1 MSKVKPKKRLIIR
14 ESDLKKLPKSFVDK
28 YESVNF
34 TPFTRH
40 YFEKRV
46 TYYTIKGKEYL
57 VKQYLHYEYP
67 ESLLKRMT
75 GVKLHS
81 NEYKYWLCKYDEQGQ
96 LMIRAGLRQPESRLG
111 FVTLK
116 EKDEQRSE

>member
-1 MSKVKPKKRLIIR
+1 MRKTKKRLIIR
-14 ESDLKKLPKSFVDK
+14 ESDFNKLPKGILEK
-28 YESVNF
+28 YESATF
-34 TPFTRH
+34 TPFTRQ

-46 TYYTIKGKEYL
+46 TYYSIKGKDYL

-75 GVKLHS
+75 GVKFHTKDYLA
-81 NEYKYWLCKYDEQGQ
+81 WLCKYDEQGQ

-111 FVTLK
+111 FVTFK
-116 EKDEQRSE
+116 EKISEGH

>member
-1 MSKVKPKKRLIIR
+1 MRKTKQRLIIR
-14 ESDLKKLPKSFVDK
+14 ESDFKKLPKSLLEK
-28 YESVNF
+28 YDSAIF
-34 TPFTRH
+34 TPFTRY

-46 TYYTIKGKEYL
+46 TYYSLKGKDYL
-57 VKQYLHYEYP
+57 ARQYLHYEYP

-75 GVKLHS
+75 GVKFHS
-81 NEYKYWLCKYDEQGQ
+81 AEYKYWLCKYDEQGQ

-116 EKDEQRSE
+116 EKNG